1 MVTDMAPG
9 TPHRMNI
16 VITGGAGFLGRRLA
30 ETLLQRGSLR
40 GANGQD
46 AAIRKITLVDVMP
59 AAGLSDARLEQL
71 TGDVAD
77 RQLLER
83 AVTAETTS
91 VFHLAAVVSGQ
102 AEADFD
108 LGMRVNWDASK
119 HLLEICRERGT
130 CPRVVF
136 TSSVAVYGGELPDPV
151 PDNLAVTPQTSY
163 GTQKAMAE
171 LLLNDYTRRGFVDG
185 RALRLPTISVRAG
198 RPNAAASSFAS
209 GIIREPLNGEESVC
223 PVSAA
228 TRVWLLS
235 PRTVTEC
242 FIKAHD
248 IDGAVIGSNR
258 LLNLPGMSIS
268 VGDMVAALKRVAGS
282 DVAARVRFEPEP
294 RIEKM
299 VATWPGELAAS
310 RARALGFPTD
320 NDFDEI
326 VRRYIAEAGIAV
338 AK

>member
-30 ETLLQRGSLR
+30 ETLLWRGSLR
-40 GANGQD
+40 GANGQA
-46 AAIRKITLVDVMP
+46 AAIRKITLVDVV
-59 AAGLSDARLEQL
+59 AAGGLSDARLEQL

-83 AVTAETTS
+83 AITPETTS

-119 HLLEICRERGT
+119 YLLEICRERGT

-136 TSSVAVYGGELPDPV
+136 TSSVAVYGGDLPATV

-185 RALRLPTISVRAG
+185 RALRLPTISVRSG

-235 PRTVTEC
+235 SHCYRVLHQGARHRRRGDRLEPAAQLARDVDQRRRHGRSVEARRGC
-242 FIKAHD
+242 GRGGP
-248 IDGAVIGSNR
+248 GAVRAG
-258 LLNLPGMSIS
+258 
-268 VGDMVAALKRVAGS
+268 AADREDGR
-282 DVAARVRFEPEP
+282 DVAR
-294 RIEKM
+294 
-299 VATWPGELAAS
+299 
-310 RARALGFPTD
+310 RACGFPRSRPRLSHRQRL
-320 NDFDEI
+320 
-326 VRRYIAEAGIAV
+326 RRDRPALHRGGRYQL